1 MNIQATLPVMTIF
14 AQGLISFFSPCVL
27 PLIPLYLG
35 YLSGE
40 GQQDG
45 PKNKRNTMVNTIF
58 FVLGISVAF
67 LLLGLGATA
76 LGNILSQW
84 RSWIVRLGGALI
96 VLFGLFQLG
105 LFKSKELQ
113 KERRFQLP
121 LEKLRMNPI
130 TAFLFGFVFSFAWTP
145 CVGPILASVLLMVG
159 SSATMVKGL
168 GLTAMYTL
176 GFIVPFLLLGLF
188 TEKLLP
194 FFSKRKK
201 DMDKL
206 VKAGGV
212 LLILIGTMMLTGWMN
227 GITGYLS
234 TPPQSN
240 AQAPPETSQNQTTEQ
255 NPIGSNL
262 PLQDQNG
269 VTRTLS
275 EYKGKVV
282 FLNFWATWCPPC
294 RGEIPDIE
302 KIYQQYGLNEGDV
315 AVLSVVSPGAG
326 REGSVEDIQKFIQEN
341 DITYPVLM
349 DTNGEMFAK
358 FQVRSLPTTFIVT
371 KNGEILGH
379 IPGAMSQDMM
389 KNIVEQGLASEK

>member
-1 MNIQATLPVMTIF
+1 
-14 AQGLISFFSPCVL
+14 
-27 PLIPLYLG
+27 
-35 YLSGE
+35 
-40 GQQDG
+40 
-45 PKNKRNTMVNTIF
+45 MVNTIF
-58 FVLGISVAF
+58 FVLGISAAF

-176 GFIVPFLLLGLF
+176 GFIAPFLLLGLF

-234 TPPQSN
+234 TSPQSN

-255 NPIGSNL
+255 NPIGSDL
-262 PLQDQNG
+262 QLQDQNG

-275 EYKGKVV
+275 EYSGKVV

-341 DITYPVLM
+341 GITYPVLM

-358 FQVRSLPTTFIVT
+358 FQVRSLPTTYILT
-371 KNGEILGH
+371 KNGEVLGH
-379 IPGAMSQDMM
+379 VPGAMSQEMM
-389 KNIVEQGLASEK
+389 KNIIEQGLASEK